1 MLCYR
6 MINVE
11 QVESQLSTS
20 FSSAL
25 LRILFFT
32 YLHWLYFKK
41 NNWMKQHF
49 FEPFLGFVLYL
60 RHWTM

>member
-6 MINVE
+6 VVNVE

-25 LRILFFT
+25 LRILFFA
-32 YLHWLYFKK
+32 YLHWLHFKK
-41 NNWMKQHF
+41 NI
-49 FEPFLGFVLYL
+49 
-60 RHWTM
+60 